1 MLFARLKKS
10 IRNNQLNRSGKN
22 MPYFINTILSLFLL
36 LAIPAFAGSGHD
48 HGHGHSHEPITKAE
62 AEEIATKSVTKLV
75 KRKTIDSSWASV
87 SVHKSERK
95 EFGGKM
101 EWVVLFMNEKISDH
115 EKQTLYV
122 FLSSEGQYLAANYT
136 GS

>member
-1 MLFARLKKS
+1 
-10 IRNNQLNRSGKN
+10 